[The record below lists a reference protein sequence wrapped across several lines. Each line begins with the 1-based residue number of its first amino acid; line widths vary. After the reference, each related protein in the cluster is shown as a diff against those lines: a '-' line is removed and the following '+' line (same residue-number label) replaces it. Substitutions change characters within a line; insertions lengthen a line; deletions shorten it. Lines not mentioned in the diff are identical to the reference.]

1 MSFSNPT
8 KEDLALSGYTTRVRL
23 PGAVYYPDGSVEFTL
38 FAPEAEHVEVSGM
51 PGSSMGEEKIPLK
64 KMEDGYWT
72 AVVKG
77 LPKRF
82 HYVTFWSNGNEILNS
97 RMNLGVGYGRV
108 VNYIDIPDP
117 EKKFVEIQDVPH
129 GTIRCEFWET
139 QVLKKTCGV

>member
-1 MSFSNPT
+1 
-8 KEDLALSGYTTRVRL
+8 
-23 PGAVYYPDGSVEFTL
+23 
-38 FAPEAEHVEVSGM
+38 
-51 PGSSMGEEKIPLK
+51 
-64 KMEDGYWT
+64 MEDGYWT

-129 GTIRCEFWET
+129 GTIRCEFWESGT
-139 QVLKKTCGV
+139 EKNVRCMIYTPPGYDTSEESYPVLYLQHGGGRKTKPRGSGTAI